1 MGGLWPGVPPRGF
14 SLSWQARKQG
24 LAAPASSCHGPG
36 SESLSSFPG
45 QAALNLFLLIQELY
59 L

>member
-1 MGGLWPGVPPRGF
+1 MGGLWLSVPPRGF
-14 SLSWQARKQG
+14 FPSRQARKQG
-24 LAAPASSCHGPG
+24 LAAPASSCHSPG

-45 QAALNLFLLIQELY
+45 QVALNLFLLIQELY